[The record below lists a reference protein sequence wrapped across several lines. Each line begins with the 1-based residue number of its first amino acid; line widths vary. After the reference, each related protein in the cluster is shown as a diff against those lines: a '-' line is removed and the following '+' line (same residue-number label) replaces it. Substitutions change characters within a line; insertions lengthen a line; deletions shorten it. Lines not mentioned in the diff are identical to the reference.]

1 MDCEMVG
8 CLEIHIPQGV
18 GPRSTSGGGV
28 THSTLMKPQT
38 KKKKKK
44 AYFSELSVAGKCS
57 VVNYEGDI
65 LFDKFINP
73 EIPVHSFRTK
83 YSGIR
88 RRDLN
93 SAMPLSEAKVCI
105 TELLNRAVLVGH
117 AIKNDLDSL
126 FLTHPKDAIRD
137 TSCYRPLRQV
147 AGLAEGAV
155 PSLKKLTERLLG
167 QVIQV
172 GPHSSLEDAMSAM
185 HLYKLVEEDWEE
197 SKLHT
202 GKGSSIGMRDRT
214 MAPAQ
219 EEAV

>member
-38 KKKKKK
+38 KKKKK

-105 TELLNRAVLVGH
+105 TELLNRAVL
-117 AIKNDLDSL
+117 
-126 FLTHPKDAIRD
+126 
-137 TSCYRPLRQV
+137 V